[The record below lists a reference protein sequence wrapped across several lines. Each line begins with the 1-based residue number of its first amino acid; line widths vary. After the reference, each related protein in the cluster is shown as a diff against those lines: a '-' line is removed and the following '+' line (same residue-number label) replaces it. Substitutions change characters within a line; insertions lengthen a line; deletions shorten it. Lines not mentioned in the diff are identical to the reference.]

1 MLLPTFVI
9 NDETTQAVA
18 CVRVSFA
25 TLATAWRWVKG
36 ILSHGMKGKFKKVA
50 VLGRHTDSRVSGPM
64 TALVEHLTKVG
75 IEVLAG
81 DEMSL
86 DLPVTRMPETELSEA
101 ADLII
106 AIGGD
111 GTMLYAGSLARDCGT
126 PLLGINRGR
135 LGFLADVTPDE
146 MISSVDQ
153 ILGGKFT
160 LESRLLL
167 DAKLTTATG
176 TTITATGFNDVV
188 LQRHGTG
195 RMVDFEASVG
205 HQFVNTHSGDG
216 LIIATPTGS
225 TAYALSC
232 GGPIIEPQL
241 DAIVVVPIC
250 PHTLTDRPIVI
261 SANQTIEVRL
271 LERADTQAEV
281 AVDGHA
287 IGAIRPDD
295 TLTIS
300 PSGNRIQLIHPPGYD
315 FYEILRSKL
324 LWGRDSRIRSPE
336 ER

>member
-1 MLLPTFVI
+1 MEDT
-9 NDETTQAVA
+9 
-18 CVRVSFA
+18 
-25 TLATAWRWVKG
+25 
-36 ILSHGMKGKFKKVA
+36 FKKVA
-50 VLGRHTDSRVSGPM
+50 VLGRHTDARVSEAM
-64 TALVEHLTKVG
+64 TALVRHLTKAGV
-75 IEVLAG
+75 EVLAG
-81 DEMSL
+81 EDMTL
-86 DLPVTRMPETELSEA
+86 DLPVDRMPESSLSEA
-101 ADLII
+101 ADLMI

-111 GTMLYAGSLARDCGT
+111 GTMLYAGSLARDQGT

-146 MISSVDQ
+146 MIHSVDQ
-153 ILGGKFT
+153 VLGGEYR

-167 DAKLTTATG
+167 DAILTTATG
-176 TTITATGFNDVV
+176 ATITATGFNDVV

-205 HQFVNTHSGDG
+205 DQFVNTHSGDG

-241 DAIVVVPIC
+241 DAIVLVPIC

-261 SANQTIEVRL
+261 AANQAIKVRL
-271 LERADTQAEV
+271 IERADTQAEV

-287 IGAIRPDD
+287 IGSIRPDD
-295 TLTIS
+295 MLTIS
-300 PSGNRIQLIHPPGYD
+300 PSEKRIRLIHPPGYD

-324 LWGRDSRIRSPE
+324 LWGRDSRIRGQE
-336 ER
+336 TG